1 MPIHGILAAPSPP
14 FIDDMKVSRGQSP
27 TRTDITFYVLV
38 ALVDTLLET
47 VDLVTVPRNFWH
59 WSVSDIDHRQI
70 GACCAC
76 SKCGT
81 FLFAPLMVIVL
92 WPQYREK
99 IAQHMLRAIAV
110 LHFPMYALKSC
121 PTPAAL
127 AAGAGH
133 YFSLTAYNLTFKPPY
148 RGKGLKKD
156 IS

>member
-1 MPIHGILAAPSPP
+1 MNRHS
-14 FIDDMKVSRGQSP
+14 IDDP
-27 TRTDITFYVLV
+27 TQVGCAEQRPTVLV
-38 ALVDTLLET
+38 GTVCDYLDSFTLPVNPVSFFFSPLFLLET
-47 VDLVTVPRNFWH
+47 V
-59 WSVSDIDHRQI
+59 DHRQI

-110 LHFPMYALKSC
+110 LHFPIYALKSC
-121 PTPAAL
+121 PAPAAL

>member
-1 MPIHGILAAPSPP
+1 MGKWRTAIARSMCWAIFSRYCGHRTMTIKGAKRNVPHLLQAQQAPICL
-14 FIDDMKVSRGQSP
+14 
-27 TRTDITFYVLV
+27 
-38 ALVDTLLET
+38 
-47 VDLVTVPRNFWH
+47 
-59 WSVSDIDHRQI
+59 WSVSETLHW
-70 GACCAC
+70 
-76 SKCGT
+76 T

-110 LHFPMYALKSC
+110 LHFPIYALKSC
-121 PTPAAL
+121 PAPAAL

>member
-1 MPIHGILAAPSPP
+1 MPRPCCNR
-14 FIDDMKVSRGQSP
+14 SRCG
-27 TRTDITFYVLV
+27 TTFQCINGEMENGYCSQHVLGY
-38 ALVDTLLET
+38 LF
-47 VDLVTVPRNFWH
+47 RN
-59 WSVSDIDHRQI
+59 SDIDHRQI

-110 LHFPMYALKSC
+110 LHFPIYALKSC
-121 PTPAAL
+121 PAPAAI